1 MRNKGI
7 TLIALVVTIIVI
19 LILSGIS
26 LSILTGN
33 NGILSKTQEAKEKTA
48 EAQNIEIISMAL
60 YEKQIDDNFN
70 SNENKRTLENYISEP
85 I

>member
-60 YEKQIDDNFN
+60 ILIQMKT
-70 SNENKRTLENYISEP
+70 KGH
-85 I
+85 